1 MLAQLRQNTI
11 NVLLSLERLLVQQ
24 TAVFALGNLWAAEF
38 FSGRG
43 QLPPKTVK

>member
-11 NVLLSLERLLVQQ
+11 NVLLSLERLLIQRPPELRWV
-24 TAVFALGNLWAAEF
+24 AEF

-43 QLPPKTVK
+43 QLPARFVN